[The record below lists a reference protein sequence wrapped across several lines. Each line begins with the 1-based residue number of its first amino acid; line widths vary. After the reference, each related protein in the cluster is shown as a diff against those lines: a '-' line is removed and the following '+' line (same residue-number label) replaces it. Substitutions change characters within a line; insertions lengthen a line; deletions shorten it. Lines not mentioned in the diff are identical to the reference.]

1 MKTLSKVIEKDD
13 KEALAR
19 WTSMGPVSVQGG
31 KIVPVTPRPNLEEEA
46 KQKFEQAYQ
55 EGFEKG
61 LQEGRAKG
69 QQEISASAQKL
80 TQIAAAMAQPYAEID
95 ESAEAEFINLAL
107 ALAKQVIKQE
117 LQTQPEAIAGI
128 VHQALSTLSNVT
140 SDVIVSIN
148 PEDAVILKQEDQ
160 NFGELANVTFKE
172 DVSIA
177 RGGCRVQSSAS
188 RVDATIEKQFEQLTQ
203 QISDEESEE

>member
-13 KEALAR
+13 NEALAR
-19 WTSMGPVSVQGG
+19 WTSMGPVSVQNGRV
-31 KIVPVTPRPNLEEEA
+31 VPATPKPNLEEEA
-46 KQKFEQAYQ
+46 KKRFEDAYQ

-69 QQEISASAQKL
+69 QQEISANAQKL
-80 TQIAAAMAQPYAEID
+80 MQIATALGKPYAEID
-95 ESAEAEFINLAL
+95 EAAEAEFINLAL
-107 ALAKQVIKQE
+107 ALAKQVIRKE
-117 LQTQPEAIAGI
+117 LQTQPEAIASI

-140 SDVIVSIN
+140 SDVIVTVN
-148 PEDAVILKQEDQ
+148 PEDAAILKEEDQ
-160 NFGELANVTFKE
+160 NFSELGSVKFKE
-172 DVSIA
+172 DATIA

-203 QISDEESEE
+203 QLTGQLDEE